1 MPKPAHEIIFYSFP
15 TSGHAHR
22 VELLLRALD
31 LPFKRID
38 VDLGAKVQKQAD
50 FVAKNPF
57 GQVPVIDDNGTV
69 IWDSTAILMYLAL
82 TYGDDNYLPR
92 DPRAMAE
99 IVAWLG
105 KASGPVMFG
114 PALARRI
121 NVLNNNA
128 SKVSSHAIAADL
140 LTVMET
146 LLTRQK
152 WLVAGRPTIA
162 DMALYAYVA
171 HAPEGDIDL
180 KPYPNV
186 TAWLDRIENLWFFVP
201 MPRTPVG
208 LWRIPEQTA
217 E

>member
-1 MPKPAHEIIFYSFP
+1 MPSKPAHDIIFYSFP

-22 VELLLRALD
+22 VELLLRALE

-38 VDLGAKVQKQAD
+38 VDLGAKIQKQPD
-50 FVAKNPF
+50 FVAMNPF

-82 TYGDDNYLPR
+82 TYGGDIYLPR
-92 DPRAMAE
+92 EPRLMAE
-99 IVAWLG
+99 VVAWLG

-128 SKVSSHAIAADL
+128 SKASSHAVAADL
-140 LTVMET
+140 LGVMDAV
-146 LLTRQK
+146 LTKQK
-152 WLVAGRPTIA
+152 WLVGTRASVA
-162 DMALYAYVA
+162 DLAMYAYIA

-180 KPYPNV
+180 EPYGHV
-186 TAWLDRIENLWFFVP
+186 TTWLDRIENLPFFVP

-208 LWRIPEQTA
+208 LWA
-217 E
+217 